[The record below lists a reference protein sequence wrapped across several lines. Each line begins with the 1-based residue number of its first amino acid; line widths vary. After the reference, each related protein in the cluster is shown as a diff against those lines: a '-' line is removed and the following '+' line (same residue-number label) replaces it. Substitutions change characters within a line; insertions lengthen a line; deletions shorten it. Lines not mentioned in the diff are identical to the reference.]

1 MIRALWSSAAGMKSQ
16 QTNLDVISNNLANV
30 NTSGFKKQRADFQDL
45 LYQIDREPGAPVDPG
60 STVPT
65 GVQVGLGS
73 RVSATE
79 RVMSQG
85 TVQVTDNPLDLMIQG
100 EGYFQIIMPDGEI
113 AYTRNGAFKIDGDGQ
128 IVTNDGYLLEPEI
141 VVPEDATDIVVSD
154 TGVVSVKVAGDPLMQ
169 ELGQIELA
177 RFINP
182 AGLLAHGKSLFFE
195 TDASGAPLL
204 GFPGEEGVGTLVQGA
219 LEMSNVQV
227 VEEMVNMIT
236 AQRAY
241 EAGSKAIQT
250 ADDLLAIANN
260 LKKG

>member
-85 TVQVTDNPLDLMIQG
+85 TVQITDNPLDLMIQG

>member
-1 MIRALWSSAAGMKSQ
+1 
-16 QTNLDVISNNLANV
+16 V
-30 NTSGFKKQRADFQDL
+30 SG
-45 LYQIDREPGAPVDPG
+45 
-60 STVPT
+60 
-65 GVQVGLGS
+65 
-73 RVSATE
+73 TE

-100 EGYFQIIMPDGEI
+100 EGYFQVIMPDGEI

>member
-73 RVSATE
+73 RVSGTE

-85 TVQVTDNPLDLMIQG
+85 TVEVTDNPLDLMIQG
-100 EGYFQIIMPDGEI
+100 EGYFQVIMPDGEI

-128 IVTNDGYLLEPEI
+128 IVTTDGYLLEPEI

-169 ELGQIELA
+169 ELGEIELA
-177 RFINP
+177 RFVNP

-204 GFPGEEGVGTLVQGA
+204 GFPGEMGVGTLVQGA

-250 ADDLLAIANN
+250 ADDLLAVANN

>member
-1 MIRALWSSAAGMKSQ
+1 MIRALWSSAAGMKAQ
-16 QTNLDVISNNLANV
+16 QTNLDVIANNLANV

-45 LYQIDREPGAPVDPG
+45 LYQIDREPGAPVEPG

-73 RVSATE
+73 RVSGTE
-79 RVMSQG
+79 RVMAQG
-85 TVQVTDNPLDLMIQG
+85 NVQVTDNPLDLMIEG
-100 EGYFQIIMPDGEI
+100 HGYFQVIMPDGEI
-113 AYTRNGAFKIDGDGQ
+113 GYTRNGTFKVDGDGQ
-128 IVTNDGYLLEPEI
+128 IVTVDGYLMEPEI
-141 VVPEDATDIVVSD
+141 VIPDDATDIAVSD
-154 TGVVSVKVAGDPLMQ
+154 TGVVSVRVAGDPLMQ
-169 ELGQIELA
+169 EVGQIELA
-177 RFINP
+177 RFVNP

-195 TDASGAPLL
+195 TDASGAPIL

>member
-85 TVQVTDNPLDLMIQG
+85 TVQITDNPLDLMIQG

-169 ELGQIELA
+169 ELGEIELA